1 MPRNFIEQCLLLA
14 IMGYTEVH
22 QVPHED
28 LGPVTRAWLSDRL
41 AKKPEMTTQ
50 EVKLL
55 SYSFCELGRRRVAD
69 HSEFNQEC
77 NLLLSLAARFDPPYM
92 AQMVM
97 HLRQR
102 HQPKGIAEVIQL
114 NRLVS
119 ADSTHSVA
127 EGVSA

>member
-22 QVPHED
+22 QVPHDE
-28 LGPVTRAWLSDRL
+28 LGPITRAWLSDRL
-41 AKKPEMTTQ
+41 AKKPELTTQ

-69 HSEFNQEC
+69 HPAFNRDC
-77 NLLLSLAARFDPPYM
+77 NVMLALAARLEPPYL
-92 AQMVM
+92 AQLVL

-102 HQPKGIAEVIQL
+102 YRNATTATLVQIRGERGQAIASIGG
-114 NRLVS
+114 
-119 ADSTHSVA
+119 AA
-127 EGVSA
+127 